1 VAAPAPVAAPG
12 VPEVAVDR
20 AASAAVVVREAK
32 QKAKGASARRGGP
45 MRPRGHQLSGHL
57 LLLLLLLLLCRWRLL
72 LMLRLLLLLL
82 AAQLVAA
89 EAEAASAVE
98 AMMAQRATT
107 AGARSA

>member
-1 VAAPAPVAAPG
+1 M
-12 VPEVAVDR
+12 DR
-20 AASAAVVVREAK
+20 AASVAVVVREAK
-32 QKAKGASARRGGP
+32 QKAKEASARRGGP
-45 MRPRGHQLSGHL
+45 MRPRGHQLSGHLL